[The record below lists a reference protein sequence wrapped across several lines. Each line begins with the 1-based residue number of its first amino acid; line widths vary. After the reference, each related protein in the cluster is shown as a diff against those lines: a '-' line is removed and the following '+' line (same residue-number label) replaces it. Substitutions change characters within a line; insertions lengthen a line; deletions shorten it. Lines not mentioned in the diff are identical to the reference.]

1 MTIRSTIERLALS
14 AAVMTAA
21 VMAAPMGS
29 TQAADV
35 VMRVSHQLPPHHHVA
50 VLIDEWAQAIATH
63 SGDEIEVQIFPANQA
78 FPPDQNFPAVAQ
90 GQIEAAF
97 SVNFQWGGTVPTM
110 NVTLRPYSV
119 TDIDLLRRW
128 PGSEPARFLDERLAE
143 VGVHNAVW
151 LFTTNTSAIT
161 SGDAPIIAPSDF
173 EGVKIRGLN
182 RLVDVGLEA
191 LGAAPTPM
199 PGSEVVQSLQT
210 GVIDAGLTDIS
221 AVYSRRYY
229 EVQDFVT
236 VTPMFSVFFH
246 GYVNPDWW
254 GGLTDGQRA
263 AIDQA
268 SAEVALSAL
277 DRTEESADAAPQQLS
292 DEGMTV
298 HIHTADEIAAI
309 KAIMEPAFTEAFL
322 EAAGDDGQQL
332 LDLIDQM

>member
-1 MTIRSTIERLALS
+1 MTIRKSIERYVLA
-14 AAVMTAA
+14 AAAMA
-21 VMAAPMGS
+21 VTMGS
-29 TQAADV
+29 SQAADV
-35 VMRVSHQLPPHHHVA
+35 VMRVSHQLPPNHHVA
-50 VLIDEWAQAIATH
+50 QLIDEWGQAIAAH

-161 SGDAPIIAPSDF
+161 SSDAPIIAPSDF
-173 EGVKIRGLN
+173 EGIKIRGLN

-229 EVQDFVT
+229 EVQDYVT

-246 GYVNPDWW
+246 GYINPDWW
-254 GGLTDGQRA
+254 AGLTDEQRA

-268 SAEVALSAL
+268 SAEAALTAL
-277 DRTEESADAAPQQLS
+277 DKTEEAAGAAPQQLA
-292 DEGMTV
+292 DEGMSV
-298 HIHTADEIAAI
+298 HIHTAEEVAAI

-322 EAAGDDGQQL
+322 EASGDEGQEL